1 MVEHLVRNQKVTGS
15 TPIYSTKKRFARAS
29 FLFQFT
35 TASSAKLTA
44 VTSHNDTCA
53 ADEPTPGMKLP
64 EINLTDKQ
72 KDFQHLLF
80 TGTLGNVIL
89 LIRDFFESK
98 SSI

>member
-1 MVEHLVRNQKVTGS
+1 MTGSQKVIGS

-29 FLFQFT
+29 FLFLFT
-35 TASSAKLTA
+35 TASSAKLAA
-44 VTSHNDTCA
+44 VTSYKVACV
-53 ADEPTPGMKLP
+53 ADEPVPGMKLP

-72 KDFQHLLF
+72 KGFQNLLF